1 MFHKINHFPYLYI
14 VNLECILLM
23 SKDVV
28 ICGYVRSPF
37 TPAKKGYLAKIR
49 PDDLAA
55 EVVKGLIKKYSI
67 KVDDV
72 EDLIL
77 GCAFPE
83 AEQGMNLARNV
94 VFLSGLPN
102 SVGGVT
108 VNRFCASSMQAIHQA
123 AGAIV
128 SGSGELFI
136 AGGVES
142 MSRVPMAGF
151 NPMLNPSLVDMDAYI
166 GMGHTAENLAIK
178 HSISREHQ
186 EKMALTSHQKAAAAQ
201 DGNFFENEIIPVN
214 GNAVDGCVRPETNLE
229 SMSKLK
235 PAFNKDGVVTA
246 ATSSPLTD
254 GAAAVL
260 VCSADYANNND
271 LEILAYIRGMAVS
284 GCAPEIMGIGPV
296 LSSQKAIER
305 AGINLED
312 VDIIE
317 MNEAFAAQSL
327 ACVEE
332 LGIDM
337 SKLNIHGGAIAMGH
351 PLGASGARITGK
363 AASLLK
369 ETGKRYALST
379 MCVGGG
385 QGCATVLERA

>member
-1 MFHKINHFPYLYI
+1 M
-14 VNLECILLM
+14 EQTM
-23 SKDVV
+23 SSDAV

-37 TPAKKGYLAKIR
+37 TPAKKGDLAKVR

-55 EVVKGLIKKYSI
+55 EVVNGLIEKYKI
-67 KVDDV
+67 NVDDV

-94 VFLSGLPN
+94 VLLSRLPK

-123 AGAIV
+123 AGAV
-128 SGSGELFI
+128 STGSGNLFI

-142 MSRVPMAGF
+142 MSRVPMPGF
-151 NPMLNPSLVDMDAYI
+151 NPMLNPSLIDVDAYI
-166 GMGHTAENLAIK
+166 GMGHTAENLAK
-178 HSISREHQ
+178 QYSISRDDQ
-186 EKMALTSHQKAAAAQ
+186 EKMALESHQKAASAADQ
-201 DGNFFENEIIPVN
+201 NKFDEEIVSIN
-214 GNAVDGCVRPETNLE
+214 GVSKDGCVRPETSLD
-229 SMSKLK
+229 SMAGLK
-235 PAFNKDGVVTA
+235 PAFDKDGVVTA

-254 GAAAVL
+254 GAAAVI
-260 VCSADYANNND
+260 VCSEDYAKKNNLD
-271 LEILAYIRGMAVS
+271 IIAFIRGMAVS
-284 GCAPEIMGIGPV
+284 GCSPEIMGIGPV
-296 LSSQKAIER
+296 LSSQKALER
-305 AGINLED
+305 AGIKLED
-312 VDIIE
+312 IDVIE

-327 ACVEE
+327 ACVKE
-332 LGIDM
+332 LGVDM
-337 SKLNIHGGAIAMGH
+337 SKLNIHGGAISMGH

>member
-1 MFHKINHFPYLYI
+1 MMK
-14 VNLECILLM
+14 
-23 SKDVV
+23 VV
-28 ICGYVRSPF
+28 ICGYARSAF
-37 TPAKKGYLAKIR
+37 TPAKKGKLNLTR

-55 EVVKGLIKKYSI
+55 QVVKGLIQKTKI
-67 KVDDV
+67 KEEDV

-94 VFLSGLPN
+94 VFLAGLPN
-102 SVGGVT
+102 TVGGVT

-123 AGAIV
+123 AGAIN
-128 SGSGELFI
+128 SGSGDLFI

-142 MSRVPMAGF
+142 MSRVPMPGF

-166 GMGHTAENLAIK
+166 GMGHTAENLAKK
-178 HSISREHQ
+178 HSISRERQ
-186 EKMALTSHQKAAAAQ
+186 EQMALESHQKASKAK
-201 DGNFFENEIIPVN
+201 DEGKFEDEIISVN
-214 GNAVDGCVRPETNLE
+214 DVVEDGCIRPETTLE
-229 SMSKLK
+229 SMAKLK
-235 PAFNKDGVVTA
+235 PAFDKEGVVTA
-246 ATSSPLTD
+246 GTSSPLTD
-254 GAAAVL
+254 GAAAVV
-260 VCSADYANNND
+260 VCSENYAKEND

-284 GCAPEIMGIGPV
+284 GCSPEIMGIGPV
-296 LSSQKAIER
+296 LSSQKALRR
-305 AGINLED
+305 AGLKLNDI
-312 VDIIE
+312 DIIE

-327 ACVEE
+327 ACVDE

-337 SKLNIHGGAIAMGH
+337 SKLNVHGGALAMGH

-363 AASLLK
+363 AASLLQNNGAK
-369 ETGKRYALST
+369 YALST

>member
-1 MFHKINHFPYLYI
+1 MLN
-14 VNLECILLM
+14 M
-23 SKDVV
+23 SSDAV
-28 ICGYVRSPF
+28 ICGYVRAAF
-37 TPAKKGYLAKIR
+37 TPAKKGDLAKVR

-55 EVVKGLIKKYSI
+55 GVVNGLIEKYKI

-94 VFLSGLPN
+94 VFLSDLPK

-123 AGAIV
+123 AGAIM

-142 MSRVPMAGF
+142 MSRVPMPGF
-151 NPMLNPSLVDMDAYI
+151 NPMLNPSLVDVDAYI
-166 GMGHTAENLAIK
+166 GMGHTAENLAKK
-178 HSISREHQ
+178 HSITRDEQ
-186 EKMALTSHQKAAAAQ
+186 EKMALESHQKAASAIDQ
-201 DGNFFENEIIPVN
+201 NWFEDEIVSIN
-214 GNAVDGCVRPETNLE
+214 GVSKDGCIRSETSLE
-229 SMSKLK
+229 SMSGLK
-235 PAFNKDGVVTA
+235 PAFDKDGVVTA

-254 GAAAVL
+254 GAAAVI
-260 VCSADYANNND
+260 VCSEDYANKNN
-271 LEILAYIRGMAVS
+271 LEILAFIRGMAIS
-284 GCAPEIMGIGPV
+284 GCSPEVMGIGPV
-296 LSSQKAIER
+296 LSSEKALER
-305 AGINLED
+305 AGIKLED
-312 VDIIE
+312 IDVIE

-327 ACVEE
+327 ACVKE
-332 LGIDM
+332 LGVDM
-337 SKLNIHGGAIAMGH
+337 SKLNIHGGAISMGH

>member
-1 MFHKINHFPYLYI
+1 MFN
-14 VNLECILLM
+14 M
-23 SKDVV
+23 SSDAV
-28 ICGYVRSPF
+28 ICGYARSAF
-37 TPAKKGYLAKIR
+37 TPAKKGGLAKVR

-55 EVVKGLIKKYSI
+55 GVVNGLIEKYKI
-67 KVDDV
+67 NVDDV

-94 VFLSGLPN
+94 VFLSNLPK

-123 AGAIV
+123 AGAIA
-128 SGSGELFI
+128 SGSGDLFI

-142 MSRVPMAGF
+142 MSRVPMPGF
-151 NPMLNPSLVDMDAYI
+151 NPMLNPSLIDVDAYI
-166 GMGHTAENLAIK
+166 GMGHTAENLAK
-178 HSISREHQ
+178 QHSISREEQ
-186 EKMALTSHQKAAAAQ
+186 EKMALESHQKAASANDQ
-201 DGNFFENEIIPVN
+201 KKFEAEILSIN
-214 GNAVDGCVRPETNLE
+214 GVVDDGCVRPETSLE
-229 SMSKLK
+229 TMAGLK
-235 PAFNKDGVVTA
+235 PAFDKDGIVTA

-254 GAAAVL
+254 GAAAVI
-260 VCSADYANNND
+260 VCSEDYAISNG
-271 LEILAYIRGMAVS
+271 LEILAHIRGMAIS
-284 GCAPEIMGIGPV
+284 GCSPEIMGIGPV
-296 LSSQKAIER
+296 LSSQKALKR
-305 AGINLED
+305 AGIKLED

-327 ACVEE
+327 ACVKE
-332 LGIDM
+332 LGVDM
-337 SKLNIHGGAIAMGH
+337 SKLNIHGGAISIGH

>member
-1 MFHKINHFPYLYI
+1 MHNIDFTMNS
-14 VNLECILLM
+14 N
-23 SKDVV
+23 VV
-28 ICGYVRSPF
+28 ICGFARSPF
-37 TPAKKGYLAKIR
+37 TPAKKGELAKIR

-67 KVDDV
+67 NVNDV

-94 VFLSGLPN
+94 VFLSGLPD

-123 AGAIV
+123 AGAIN

-142 MSRVPMAGF
+142 MSRVPMPGF
-151 NPMLNPSLVDMDAYI
+151 NPMLNPSLIDMDAYI
-166 GMGHTAENLAIK
+166 GMGHTAENLAKK
-178 HSISREHQ
+178 HSISRKDQ
-186 EKMALTSHQKAAAAQ
+186 EKMALASHQKATEA
-201 DGNFFENEIIPVN
+201 DKKNHFDEEIISIN
-214 GNAVDGCVRPETNLE
+214 GVSKDGCVRPETSLE
-229 SMSKLK
+229 SMAKLK
-235 PAFNKDGVVTA
+235 PAFDKEGVVTA
-246 ATSSPLTD
+246 GTSSPLTD
-254 GAAAVL
+254 GAAAVI
-260 VCSADYANNND
+260 VCSEKYAKNNN
-271 LEILAYIRGMAVS
+271 LKIMAYIRGMAIS
-284 GCAPEIMGIGPV
+284 GCSPEIMGIGPV
-296 LSSQKAIER
+296 LSSKKALKR
-305 AGINLED
+305 AGIELKD
-312 VDIIE
+312 IDIIE

-327 ACVEE
+327 ACVKE

-337 SKLNIHGGAIAMGH
+337 SKLNIHGGAISMGH

-363 AASLLK
+363 AASLLQ
-369 ETGKRYALST
+369 ETGKKYALST

>member
-1 MFHKINHFPYLYI
+1 MTSDP
-14 VNLECILLM
+14 
-23 SKDVV
+23 V
-28 ICGYVRSPF
+28 ICGYVRSAF
-37 TPAKKGYLAKIR
+37 TPAKKGGLAKVR

-55 EVVKGLIKKYSI
+55 GVVDGLIKKYKI

-94 VFLSGLPN
+94 VFLSDLPK

-142 MSRVPMAGF
+142 MSRVPMPGF
-151 NPMLNPSLVDMDAYI
+151 NPMLNPSLVDVDAYI
-166 GMGHTAENLAIK
+166 GMGHTAENLAK
-178 HSISREHQ
+178 LHSISRDDQ
-186 EKMALTSHQKAAAAQ
+186 EKMALESHQKAASANDQ
-201 DGNFFENEIIPVN
+201 KKFEDEIVSISGVTE
-214 GNAVDGCVRPETNLE
+214 DGCVRPETSLE
-229 SMSKLK
+229 TMAELK
-235 PAFNKDGVVTA
+235 PAFDKEGVVTA

-254 GAAAVL
+254 GAAAVI
-260 VCSADYANNND
+260 VCSEDYANKNS
-271 LEILAYIRGMAVS
+271 LEILAFIRGMAIS
-284 GCAPEIMGIGPV
+284 GCSPEVMGIGPV
-296 LSSQKAIER
+296 LSSQKALKR
-305 AGINLED
+305 AGITLED

-327 ACVEE
+327 ACVKE
-332 LGIDM
+332 LGVEM
-337 SKLNIHGGAIAMGH
+337 SKLNIHGGAISMGH

>member
-1 MFHKINHFPYLYI
+1 M
-14 VNLECILLM
+14 EQTM
-23 SKDVV
+23 SSDAV

-37 TPAKKGYLAKIR
+37 TPAKKGDLAKVR

-55 EVVKGLIKKYSI
+55 EVVNGLIEKYKI
-67 KVDDV
+67 NVDDV

-94 VFLSGLPN
+94 VLLSRLPK

-123 AGAIV
+123 AGAV
-128 SGSGELFI
+128 STGSGNLFI

-142 MSRVPMAGF
+142 MSRVPMPGF
-151 NPMLNPSLVDMDAYI
+151 NPMLNPSLIDVDAYI
-166 GMGHTAENLAIK
+166 GMGHTAENLAK
-178 HSISREHQ
+178 QYSISRDDQ
-186 EKMALTSHQKAAAAQ
+186 EKMALESHQKAASAADQ
-201 DGNFFENEIIPVN
+201 NKFDEEIVSIN
-214 GNAVDGCVRPETNLE
+214 GVSKDGCVRPETSLD
-229 SMSKLK
+229 SMAGLK
-235 PAFNKDGVVTA
+235 PAFDKDGVVTA

-254 GAAAVL
+254 GAAAVI
-260 VCSADYANNND
+260 VCSEDYAKKNNLD
-271 LEILAYIRGMAVS
+271 IIAFIRGMAVS
-284 GCAPEIMGIGPV
+284 GCSPEIMGIGPV
-296 LSSQKAIER
+296 LSSQKALER
-305 AGINLED
+305 AGIKLED
-312 VDIIE
+312 IDVIE

-327 ACVEE
+327 ACVKE

-337 SKLNIHGGAIAMGH
+337 SKLNIHGGAISMGH

>member
-1 MFHKINHFPYLYI
+1 MFN
-14 VNLECILLM
+14 M
-23 SKDVV
+23 SNDAV
-28 ICGYVRSPF
+28 ICGYVRSAF
-37 TPAKKGYLAKIR
+37 TPAKKGDLAKVR

-55 EVVKGLIKKYSI
+55 GVVNGLIEKYKI

-94 VFLSGLPN
+94 VFLSDLPK

-123 AGAIV
+123 AGAIM

-142 MSRVPMAGF
+142 MSRVPMPGF
-151 NPMLNPSLVDMDAYI
+151 NPMLNPSLVDVDAYI
-166 GMGHTAENLAIK
+166 GMGHTAENLAK
-178 HSISREHQ
+178 QYSINRVEQ
-186 EKMALTSHQKAAAAQ
+186 EKMALESHQKAASANDQ
-201 DGNFFENEIIPVN
+201 KKFEDEIISIN
-214 GNAVDGCVRPETNLE
+214 GVTEDGCVRPETSLE
-229 SMSKLK
+229 TMAELK
-235 PAFNKDGVVTA
+235 PAFDKDGVVTA

-254 GAAAVL
+254 GAAAVI
-260 VCSADYANNND
+260 VCSEDYANKNS
-271 LEILAYIRGMAVS
+271 LEILAYIRGMAIS
-284 GCAPEIMGIGPV
+284 GCSPEIMGIGPV
-296 LSSQKAIER
+296 LSTQKALKR
-305 AGINLED
+305 AGIKLED

-327 ACVEE
+327 ACVKE
-332 LGIDM
+332 LGVDM
-337 SKLNIHGGAIAMGH
+337 SKLNIHGGAISMGH
-351 PLGASGARITGK
+351 PLVASGARITGK

>member
-1 MFHKINHFPYLYI
+1 MMK
-14 VNLECILLM
+14 
-23 SKDVV
+23 VV
-28 ICGYVRSPF
+28 ICGYARSAF
-37 TPAKKGYLAKIR
+37 TPAKKGKLNLTR

-55 EVVKGLIKKYSI
+55 QVVKGLIQKTKI
-67 KVDDV
+67 KEEDV

-94 VFLSGLPN
+94 VFLAGLPN
-102 SVGGVT
+102 TVGGVT

-123 AGAIV
+123 AGAIN
-128 SGSGELFI
+128 SGSGDLFI

-142 MSRVPMAGF
+142 MSRVPMPGF

-166 GMGHTAENLAIK
+166 GMGHTAENLAKK
-178 HSISREHQ
+178 HSISRERQ
-186 EKMALTSHQKAAAAQ
+186 EQMALESHQKASKAK
-201 DGNFFENEIIPVN
+201 DEGKFEDEIISVN
-214 GNAVDGCVRPETNLE
+214 DVVEDGCIRPETTLE
-229 SMSKLK
+229 SMAKLK
-235 PAFNKDGVVTA
+235 PAFDKEGVVTA
-246 ATSSPLTD
+246 GTSSPLTD
-254 GAAAVL
+254 GAAAVV
-260 VCSADYANNND
+260 VCSENYAKENN

-284 GCAPEIMGIGPV
+284 GCSPEIMGIGPV
-296 LSSQKAIER
+296 LSSQKALRR
-305 AGINLED
+305 AGLKLNDI
-312 VDIIE
+312 DIIE

-327 ACVEE
+327 ACVDE

-337 SKLNIHGGAIAMGH
+337 SKLNVHGGALAMGH

-363 AASLLK
+363 AASLLQNNGAK
-369 ETGKRYALST
+369 YALST

>member
-14 VNLECILLM
+14 VNLQWQLLM

-37 TPAKKGYLAKIR
+37 TPAKKGDLAKIR

-123 AGAIV
+123 AGAIM

-178 HSISREHQ
+178 HSISREDQ
-186 EKMALTSHQKAAAAQ
+186 EKMALSSHQKAAAAQ
-201 DGNFFENEIIPVN
+201 DENFFENEIIPVN
-214 GNAVDGCVRPETNLE
+214 GIDVDGCVRPETSLE

-284 GCAPEIMGIGPV
+284 GCAPEVMGIGPV
-296 LSSQKAIER
+296 LSSQKALER

>member
-1 MFHKINHFPYLYI
+1 M
-14 VNLECILLM
+14 VELM

-37 TPAKKGYLAKIR
+37 TPAKKGDLAKIR

-123 AGAIV
+123 AGAIM

-178 HSISREHQ
+178 HSISREDQ
-186 EKMALTSHQKAAAAQ
+186 EKMALSSHQKAAAAQ
-201 DGNFFENEIIPVN
+201 DGNFFESEIIPVN
-214 GNAVDGCVRPETNLE
+214 GIDVDGCVRPETSLE

-296 LSSQKAIER
+296 LSSQKALKR

>member
-1 MFHKINHFPYLYI
+1 MHVIDINMI
-14 VNLECILLM
+14 G
-23 SKDVV
+23 DVV
-28 ICGYVRSPF
+28 ICGFARSPF
-37 TPAKKGYLAKIR
+37 TPAKKGELARVR

-67 KVDDV
+67 NVDDV

-123 AGAIV
+123 AGAII

-166 GMGHTAENLAIK
+166 GMGHTAENLAK
-178 HSISREHQ
+178 EHSISREDQ
-186 EKMALTSHQKAAAAQ
+186 EKMALESHQKASKAN
-201 DGNFFENEIIPVN
+201 GKNKFNEEIVSIN
-214 GNAVDGCVRPETNLE
+214 GVSKDGCIRPETSLE
-229 SMSKLK
+229 SMAKLK
-235 PAFNKDGVVTA
+235 PAFDKEGVVTA
-246 ATSSPLTD
+246 GTSSPLTD
-254 GAAAVL
+254 GAASVI
-260 VCSADYANNND
+260 VCSEKYAKNNN
-271 LEILAYIRGMAVS
+271 LKIMAYIRGMAVS
-284 GCAPEIMGIGPV
+284 GCGPEVMGIGPV
-296 LSSQKAIER
+296 LSSQKALKR
-305 AGINLED
+305 AGISLKD
-312 VDIIE
+312 IDIIE

-327 ACVEE
+327 ACVKE

-337 SKLNIHGGAIAMGH
+337 SKLNIHGGAISIGH

-363 AASLLK
+363 AASLLQ
-369 ETGKRYALST
+369 ETGKKYALST

>member
-1 MFHKINHFPYLYI
+1 MHNVDFTMN
-14 VNLECILLM
+14 
-23 SKDVV
+23 SDVV
-28 ICGYVRSPF
+28 ICGFARSPF
-37 TPAKKGYLAKIR
+37 TPAKKGELSKTR

-67 KVDDV
+67 NVNDV

-94 VFLSGLPN
+94 VFLSGLPD

-123 AGAIV
+123 AGAII
-128 SGSGELFI
+128 SGSGDLFI

-142 MSRVPMAGF
+142 MSRVPMPGF
-151 NPMLNPSLVDMDAYI
+151 NPMLNPSLIDMDAYI
-166 GMGHTAENLAIK
+166 GMGHTAENLAK
-178 HSISREHQ
+178 KYSISREDQ
-186 EKMALTSHQKAAAAQ
+186 ERMALESHQKATVANDKNQ
-201 DGNFFENEIIPVN
+201 FDDEIISIN
-214 GNAVDGCVRPETNLE
+214 GVSKDGCVRPETSLE
-229 SMSKLK
+229 SMAKLK
-235 PAFNKDGVVTA
+235 PAFDKKGVVTA
-246 ATSSPLTD
+246 GTSSPLTD
-254 GAAAVL
+254 GAAAVI
-260 VCSADYANNND
+260 VCSENYAKTNN
-271 LEILAYIRGMAVS
+271 LKIMAYIRGMAIS
-284 GCAPEIMGIGPV
+284 GCSPEIMGIGPV
-296 LSSQKAIER
+296 LSSQKALKR
-305 AGINLED
+305 AGIDLKD
-312 VDIIE
+312 IDIIE

-327 ACVEE
+327 ACVKE

-337 SKLNIHGGAIAMGH
+337 SKLNIHGGAISMGH

-363 AASLLK
+363 AASLLQ
-369 ETGKRYALST
+369 ETGKKYALST

>member
-1 MFHKINHFPYLYI
+1 MT
-14 VNLECILLM
+14 E
-23 SKDVV
+23 VV

-37 TPAKKGYLAKIR
+37 TPAKKGDLAKVR

-55 EVVKGLIKKYSI
+55 NVVKGLVEKYQI
-67 KVDDV
+67 NVDDI

-94 VFLSGLPN
+94 VFLSGLPK

-123 AGAIV
+123 AGAIK

-142 MSRVPMAGF
+142 MSRVPMPGF
-151 NPMLNPSLVDMDAYI
+151 NPMLNPSLIDVDAYI
-166 GMGHTAENLAIK
+166 GMGHTAENLAKK
-178 HSISREHQ
+178 HSISRSDQ
-186 EKMALTSHQKAAAAQ
+186 EKMALESHQKAAKAY
-201 DGNFFENEIIPVN
+201 DENKFDDEIISIN
-214 GNAVDGCVRPETNLE
+214 GTSKDGCVRSETSLE
-229 SMSKLK
+229 SMADLK
-235 PAFNKDGVVTA
+235 PAFDKEGVVTA

-254 GAAAVL
+254 GAAAVI
-260 VCSADYANNND
+260 VCSENYAKKNN
-271 LEILAYIRGMAVS
+271 LKIMAYIRGMAIS
-284 GCAPEIMGIGPV
+284 GCSPEIMGIGPV
-296 LSSQKAIER
+296 LSSQKALKR
-305 AGINLED
+305 AGIKLED

-327 ACVEE
+327 ACVKE

-337 SKLNIHGGAIAMGH
+337 SKLNIHGGAISMGH

-363 AASLLK
+363 AASLLN

>member
-1 MFHKINHFPYLYI
+1 MFYKISQFPYLYI
-14 VNLECILLM
+14 LNFQCVHNM
-23 SKDVV
+23 SSDAV
-28 ICGYVRSPF
+28 ICGYVRSAF
-37 TPAKKGYLAKIR
+37 TPAKKGDLAKVR

-55 EVVKGLIKKYSI
+55 GVVNGLIEKYKI
-67 KVDDV
+67 NVDDV

-83 AEQGMNLARNV
+83 SEQGMNLARNV
-94 VFLSGLPN
+94 VFLSGLPK

-123 AGAIV
+123 AGAIM

-142 MSRVPMAGF
+142 MSRVPMPGF
-151 NPMLNPSLVDMDAYI
+151 NPMLNPSLIDVDAYI
-166 GMGHTAENLAIK
+166 GMGHTAENLAK
-178 HSISREHQ
+178 QHSISRDEQ
-186 EKMALTSHQKAAAAQ
+186 EKMALESHQKAASATEK
-201 DGNFFENEIIPVN
+201 NMFEDEIISIN
-214 GNAVDGCVRPETNLE
+214 GVTKDGCIRPETSLE
-229 SMSKLK
+229 SMSGLK
-235 PAFNKDGVVTA
+235 PAFDKDGVVTA

-254 GAAAVL
+254 GAAAVI
-260 VCSADYANNND
+260 VCSEDYANKNS
-271 LEILAYIRGMAVS
+271 LEILAHIRGMAIS
-284 GCAPEIMGIGPV
+284 GCSPEIMGIGPV
-296 LSSQKAIER
+296 LSSQKALKR
-305 AGINLED
+305 AGIKLED
-312 VDIIE
+312 VDVIE

-327 ACVEE
+327 ACVKE
-332 LGIDM
+332 LGVEM
-337 SKLNIHGGAIAMGH
+337 SKLNIHGGAISMGH

-385 QGCATVLERA
+385 QGCATVLERV

>member
-1 MFHKINHFPYLYI
+1 MLN
-14 VNLECILLM
+14 M
-23 SKDVV
+23 SSDAV
-28 ICGYVRSPF
+28 ICGYVRSAF
-37 TPAKKGYLAKIR
+37 TPAKKGDLAKVR

-55 EVVKGLIKKYSI
+55 GVVNGLIEKYKI

-94 VFLSGLPN
+94 VFLSDLPK

-123 AGAIV
+123 AGAIM

-142 MSRVPMAGF
+142 MSRVPMPGF
-151 NPMLNPSLVDMDAYI
+151 NPMLNPSLIDVDAYI
-166 GMGHTAENLAIK
+166 GMGHTAENLAKK
-178 HSISREHQ
+178 HSITRDEQ
-186 EKMALTSHQKAAAAQ
+186 EKMALESHQKAASAIDQ
-201 DGNFFENEIIPVN
+201 NKFEDEIVSIN
-214 GNAVDGCVRPETNLE
+214 GVSKDGCIRPETSLE
-229 SMSKLK
+229 SMSGLK
-235 PAFNKDGVVTA
+235 PAFDKDGVVTA

-254 GAAAVL
+254 GAAAVI
-260 VCSADYANNND
+260 VCSEDYAKKNNF
-271 LEILAYIRGMAVS
+271 EILAFIRGMAIS
-284 GCAPEIMGIGPV
+284 GCSPEVMGIGPV
-296 LSSQKAIER
+296 LSSEKALER
-305 AGINLED
+305 AGIKLED
-312 VDIIE
+312 IDVIE

-327 ACVEE
+327 ACVKE
-332 LGIDM
+332 LGVDM
-337 SKLNIHGGAIAMGH
+337 SKLNIHGGAISMGH